1 MVIGGGWLNLAG
13 RWVARGDQS
22 HRFKFFA
29 RHFLFPLH
37 HVKSFIVHRAG
48 AGARRE
54 IFPAWP
60 SARRGRDAAASESCQ
75 SGIPPFARLP
85 RNSFLPAH
93 KALQLRE
100 TPLVIPARPLSLAA
114 CVRVSPPIS
123 PGWRRPAKQFQSPC
137 RPRFFLRAEFP
148 VATVPSVSS
157 RGCARLRTGRL
168 PVLRAWRH
176 IFSDRASTS

>member
-37 HVKSFIVHRAG
+37 HVKSFIVHRAH
-48 AGARRE
+48 AAARRE

-75 SGIPPFARLP
+75 SGIRPFARLP
-85 RNSFLPAH
+85 RNSFLPPTKHYSFA
-93 KALQLRE
+93 QLPWEFPPRPSHLLPAVTVLPPNRHPKS
-100 TPLVIPARPLSLAA
+100 TPLN
-114 CVRVSPPIS
+114 
-123 PGWRRPAKQFQSPC
+123 
-137 RPRFFLRAEFP
+137 
-148 VATVPSVSS
+148 
-157 RGCARLRTGRL
+157 
-168 PVLRAWRH
+168 
-176 IFSDRASTS
+176 STHP